1 MNDNQ
6 NKEKDCYVEDI
17 QKALTYSITI
27 ILIMWGLSFIVK

>member
-17 QKALTYSITI
+17 QKALTYSIGI
-27 ILIMWGLSFIVK
+27 ILVMWALSFVIK